1 MNGFIGGDYQRAAA
15 AFSDAS
21 AVQASEK
28 AARTVAAVEFFP
40 TCLTAI

>member
-1 MNGFIGGDYQRAAA
+1 MNVFIGGGYQRTAA

-40 TCLTAI
+40 ACLIAI